1 MIVKSD
7 LILLLTEM
15 ENEGLDVKNDMN
27 KVLASPSI
35 PLDVLK
41 RVNDHY
47 PLDVL
52 NFYEKIRKSYND
64 HKSKLYINI
73 MKSDENLL
81 KDPSTILV
89 TLSSLLNQ
97 ILLFKPSD
105 KALFLKHSRAD
116 EISKVLGIYFNNYN
130 LEPATQLLK
139 LFKADIKVLSMI
151 K

>member
-52 NFYEKIRKSYND
+52 NFYEKITYS
-64 HKSKLYINI
+64 I
-73 MKSDENLL
+73 
-81 KDPSTILV
+81 
-89 TLSSLLNQ
+89 
-97 ILLFKPSD
+97 
-105 KALFLKHSRAD
+105 
-116 EISKVLGIYFNNYN
+116 
-130 LEPATQLLK
+130 
-139 LFKADIKVLSMI
+139 
-151 K
+151 